1 MKANNLACPIDGQ
14 PLALEQRQL
23 SCAQGHS
30 FDLARQGYVNLLPV
44 QHKRSKN
51 PGDSKEM
58 VMARQRFLNTGLYAP
73 VAQCLSE
80 MLRTNIG
87 PGREHC
93 VLDAGCGEGY
103 YLDYALH
110 YLEEH
115 FDLAD
120 LSFIG
125 LDISKE
131 AIFEA
136 AKRNKIISWLVGTNR
151 QPPIIA
157 GSVDTIVCVFGFHSF
172 QGFHKIMR
180 LGGKLI
186 LVEPGLD
193 HLQELREVTYS
204 EVKKS
209 APTNLDEAFAAGFTL
224 IEEKVLRFKTES
236 IKNQP
241 LNDLLMMTPHFF
253 RASKEG
259 KMAAANL
266 NELVL
271 TVDMVFRTL
280 EKTGLTDE
288 GVEKI

>member
-14 PLALEQRQL
+14 SLALEQGQL
-23 SCAQGHS
+23 RCAGGHC

-58 VMARQRFLNTGLYAP
+58 VGARKRFLNTGLYAP
-73 VAQCLSE
+73 VANCLAA
-80 MLRTNIG
+80 MLLENIG
-87 PGREHC
+87 DLKGRC
-93 VLDAGCGEGY
+93 IMDAGCGEGY

-110 YLEEH
+110 YLQAKNN
-115 FDLAD
+115 FTD

-131 AIFEA
+131 AVLEA
-136 AKRNKIISWLVGTNR
+136 AKRNRAISWLVGTNR

-157 GSVDTIVCVFGFHSF
+157 GSVDIILCVFGFHSF
-172 QGFHKIMR
+172 QGFSKTMC

-186 LVEPGLD
+186 LVEPGPD
-193 HLQELREVTYS
+193 HLQELREVAYS

-209 APTNLDEAFAAGFTL
+209 EPANLGEAFSSGFTL
-224 IEEKVLRFKTES
+224 LDEKVLRFKTGA
-236 IKNQP
+236 IKNQQV
-241 LNDLLMMTPHFF
+241 NDLLMMTPHFF

-259 KMAAANL
+259 KDAAASL
-266 NELVL
+266 DELAL
-271 TVDMVFRTL
+271 TVDVVFRTL
-280 EKTGLTDE
+280 EKTAVSNGETE
-288 GVEKI
+288 AI